1 MGDLLTLGAFSMVP
15 PITNT
20 LVGAFSTEREA
31 LAACKEKQPDLL
43 YVTESLEQGY
53 GIHLANKV
61 KQVSPKTR
69 VLLFLHRENQE
80 VVREALDAHIDG
92 IAFVSSIGK
101 GIKGD
106 FFQSL
111 SAIANGS
118 SYYPKDVREMAGF
131 QKSQILNNLSGREIE
146 VLEALCRGMNNK
158 DIAASMVVSPETVKT
173 HVSTIISKL
182 GVKDRTQAVITSIR
196 AGM

>member
-1 MGDLLTLGAFSMVP
+1 
-15 PITNT
+15 
-20 LVGAFSTEREA
+20 
-31 LAACKEKQPDLL
+31 
-43 YVTESLEQGY
+43 
-53 GIHLANKV
+53 
-61 KQVSPKTR
+61 
-69 VLLFLHRENQE
+69 
-80 VVREALDAHIDG
+80 
-92 IAFVSSIGK
+92 
-101 GIKGD
+101 
-106 FFQSL
+106 
-111 SAIANGS
+111 
-118 SYYPKDVREMAGF
+118 MAGF